1 MSHERLAHL
10 MQAHQ
15 GALQLSDN
23 ASYQALYRQAAPDIY
38 HMQ

>member
-1 MSHERLAHL
+1 MTPGHL

-15 GALQLSDN
+15 GALQLPDDEN
-23 ASYQALYRQAAPDIY
+23 YQALYRQAAPDIY